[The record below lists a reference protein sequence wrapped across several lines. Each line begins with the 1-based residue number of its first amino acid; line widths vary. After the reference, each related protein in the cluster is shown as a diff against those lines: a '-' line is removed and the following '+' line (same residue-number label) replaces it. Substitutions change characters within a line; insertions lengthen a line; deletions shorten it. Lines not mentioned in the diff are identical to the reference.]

1 MAGLLYVRRSGAHYS
16 EGARLLWHE
25 LTLAKLSQ
33 AALQRELK
41 LSQGAIGRWLRGDR
55 LPDELARA
63 KLFARFG
70 INPSAWDQ
78 AANARAAKFGEAS

>member
-25 LTLAKLSQ
+25 LTLSKLSQ

-78 AANARAAKFGEAS
+78 KAHARAAKFGEAS